1 MQSSWFQR
9 SLALLIA
16 FIAFAG
22 IGIHVVEIW
31 SITGSL
37 WTAVSVLGGYF
48 TILTNLIIAIAFTL
62 LAMRGPEAIGAR
74 SIAGIMI
81 SIALVGIVYGLL
93 LQGLYVLTGG
103 AAISNVLL
111 HMVTPV
117 LVPIYWFL
125 YVPRG
130 RLQWR
135 DPLVWALY
143 PIAYLVYALVRGA
156 AEGSFSYPF
165 IDYVANGIPATVVT
179 VAVITVAF
187 LIVGWLI
194 VALDKRLAR

>member
-31 SITGSL
+31 SMTGSL

-48 TILTNLIIAIAFTL
+48 TNLIIAIAFTL

-74 SIAGIMI
+74 SIAGMMI

-103 AAISNVLL
+103 AAVSNVLL

-156 AEGSFSYPF
+156 AEGSFAYPF
-165 IDYVANGIPATVVT
+165 IDYVANGIPATVMT
-179 VAVITVAF
+179 VAAITAAF